1 MEKICSN
8 CHKRFEAKD
17 GRVKKCD
24 QCRKEDKQPEGK
36 YFAKSSE
43 EMKEKMKNFQQ
54 QYVEYMKRK
63 KREKIILCSA
73 IVVYLITVLTLLI
86 MNLVK

>member
-1 MEKICSN
+1 MEKVCSN

-17 GRVKKCD
+17 GRIKKCD

-36 YFAKSSE
+36 YFAKSPE
-43 EMKEKMKNFQQ
+43 ELEEKMKTFQQ
-54 QYVEYMKRK
+54 QYEEYMKRK
-63 KREKIILCSA
+63 KREQIILCTA
-73 IVVYLITVLTLLI
+73 IVAYLATVLTLLI